1 MEQSPE
7 NQASPLPDDI
17 HAVLSP
23 LVAAAKE
30 AFGADLVSLVLF
42 GSAAEGRLRAT
53 SNVNLLFVLER
64 FDQSKADSFR
74 EPLRAGHAA
83 LKLSTMFVLQSELH
97 ASFEVFAVKFED
109 IAKRHRLLFGQDV
122 LSGLAASRQAR
133 LGALR
138 QLLLNLS
145 MRLRE
150 RYMATSLRE
159 EQLAR
164 VIAEAAAP
172 LRSAAAVI
180 LDLEGRR
187 ARSPKEALET
197 LVRDIGGTFG
207 DTVLQSLSQA
217 REERLLAPGAAAAAA
232 GGLMELSKTMRDYV
246 ERLAKP

>member
-30 AFGADLVSLVLF
+30 AFGPDLVSLVLF
-42 GSAAEGRLRAT
+42 GSAAEGRLRPT
-53 SNVNLLFVLER
+53 SNVNLLFVLDR

-97 ASFEVFAVKFED
+97 DSFEVFAVKFED